1 MLLVIAVAFISFLAG
16 YAAAGSGKTTPSAS
30 GSSAPSSAASS
41 PAAASPAQ
49 PAPVVFK
56 KKTLA
61 RFSGSGIQNTARFTV
76 PGSGNWE
83 LKWRYD
89 CSSFGTQGNFQV
101 GEDNGNDFSGANVNE
116 LGTGGHG
123 ITHVYGDAGSHY
135 LSVDSECSW
144 SMVAV
149 SLP

>member
-1 MLLVIAVAFISFLAG
+1 MIAVALASFLAG
-16 YAAAGSGKTTPSAS
+16 YAVGGSGKTTPAAS
-30 GSSAPSSAASS
+30 GSPAPPSAASS

-49 PAPVVFK
+49 SAPAAVQ

-76 PGSGNWE
+76 PGSGDWE
-83 LKWRYD
+83 LKWSYD
-89 CSSFGTQGNFQV
+89 CSSFGSQGNFQV
-101 GEDNGNDFSGANVNE
+101 GEDNGNDFNGANVNE

-123 ITHVYGDAGSHY
+123 ITHVYGDAGRHY

-149 SLP
+149 SQP